1 MQKITLAII
10 TLIFLAIFVP
20 IGFSSDSDSVVIT
33 YGETTEENHDYLDVV
48 NDFFTNHAHVNVKNT
63 NNKII
68 TAKNVNDLFRGYVNK
83 TYFIDQIYSSV
94 LVDLN
99 GKNDLNVV
107 VDTSKI
113 TKINAKMYESA
124 LKTVGL
130 SYGKVYITSPIE
142 DSGETAI
149 SGVLDSY
156 ESVTNIEIPY
166 NVQKV
171 ANLEIYT
178 QAEIVDNSN
187 ITSDELAD
195 LVSVV
200 KSKVIGENITD
211 HTKIVNLIKNYTNES
226 NLNIT
231 NNDVDKLADLLIEI
245 QLVQND
251 ANKYKNT
258 VSGFMDGKTDS
269 NYSIYNIMNWFNS

>member
-1 MQKITLAII
+1 MQKITLVII

-20 IGFSSDSDSVVIT
+20 IGFSSDSDFVVIT
-33 YGETTEENHDYLDVV
+33 YGETTEENHDYIDVV

-211 HTKIVNLIKNYTNES
+211 HTKIVSLIKNYTNES

-231 NNDVDKLADLLIEI
+231 NDDVDKLADLLIEI

-258 VSGFMDGKTDS
+258 VSEFMDGKTDS

>member
-20 IGFSSDSDSVVIT
+20 IGFSSDSDFVVIT
-33 YGETTEENHDYLDVV
+33 YGETTEENHDYIDVV

-211 HTKIVNLIKNYTNES
+211 HTKIVS

-258 VSGFMDGKTDS
+258 VSEFMDGKTDS

>member
-20 IGFSSDSDSVVIT
+20 IGFSSDSDFVVIT
-33 YGETTEENHDYLDVV
+33 YGETTEENHDYIDVV

-211 HTKIVNLIKNYTNES
+211 HTKIVSLIKNYTNES

-258 VSGFMDGKTDS
+258 VSEFMDGKTDS

>member
-1 MQKITLAII
+1 MQKITLVII

-20 IGFSSDSDSVVIT
+20 IGFSSDSDFVVIT
-33 YGETTEENHDYLDVV
+33 YGETTEENHDYIDVV

-211 HTKIVNLIKNYTNES
+211 HTKIVSLIKNYTNES

-245 QLVQND
+245 QLVQNN

-258 VSGFMDGKTDS
+258 VSGFIDGKTDS

>member
-1 MQKITLAII
+1 MQKITLVII

-20 IGFSSDSDSVVIT
+20 IGFSSDSDFVVIT
-33 YGETTEENHDYLDVV
+33 YGETTEENHDYIDVV

-211 HTKIVNLIKNYTNES
+211 HTKIVSLIKNYTNES

-258 VSGFMDGKTDS
+258 VSEFMDGKTDS

>member
-1 MQKITLAII
+1 MQKITLVII

-20 IGFSSDSDSVVIT
+20 IGFSSDSDFVVIT
-33 YGETTEENHDYLDVV
+33 YGETTEENHDYIDVV

-211 HTKIVNLIKNYTNES
+211 HTKIVSLIKNYTNES

-231 NNDVDKLADLLIEI
+231 NDDVDKLADLLIEI
-245 QLVQND
+245 QLVQNN

-258 VSGFMDGKTDS
+258 VSGFIDGKTDS

>member
-20 IGFSSDSDSVVIT
+20 IGFSSDSDFVVIT
-33 YGETTEENHDYLDVV
+33 YGETTEENHDYIDVV

-211 HTKIVNLIKNYTNES
+211 HTKIVSLIKNYTNES

-231 NNDVDKLADLLIEI
+231 NDDVDKLADLLIEI

-258 VSGFMDGKTDS
+258 VSEFMDGKTDS

>member
-1 MQKITLAII
+1 MQKITLALI
-10 TLIFLAIFVP
+10 TLIFLAILVP

-68 TAKNVNDLFRGYVNK
+68 TAKNVNDLFSGYINK
-83 TYFIDQIYSSV
+83 TYSIDQIYSSA

-99 GKNDLNVV
+99 GKNDLTVV

-130 SYGKVYITSPIE
+130 SYGKVYITSPVE

-149 SGVLDSY
+149 SGVC
-156 ESVTNIEIPY
+156 
-166 NVQKV
+166 
-171 ANLEIYT
+171 
-178 QAEIVDNSN
+178 
-187 ITSDELAD
+187 ITPLLIKCRLAGFFCFWAF
-195 LVSVV
+195 SW
-200 KSKVIGENITD
+200 D
-211 HTKIVNLIKNYTNES
+211 HTKIVSLIKNYTNES